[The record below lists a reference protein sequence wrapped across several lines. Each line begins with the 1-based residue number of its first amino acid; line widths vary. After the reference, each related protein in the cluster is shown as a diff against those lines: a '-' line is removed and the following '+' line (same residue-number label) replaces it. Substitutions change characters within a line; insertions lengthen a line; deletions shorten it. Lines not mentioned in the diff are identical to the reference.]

1 MKLISQ
7 INLKEVS
14 YSIPESNSPKSR
26 TLWSVKYTFDALFE
40 YTHDIIILTNLEEL
54 SFFTV
59 LAFPKASRMGFAWSN
74 CLSSSP

>member
-14 YSIPESNSPKSR
+14 YSIPDSNSPKSR
-26 TLWSVKYTFDALFE
+26 TLESVKYTFDALFE
-40 YTHDIIILTNLEEL
+40 YTHDITVLTNLEEL

-59 LAFPKASRMGFAWSN
+59 LAFPKASRIGLAWSN